1 MQENYISLQGPVERR
16 EDRLVLRIP
25 MNAGGEKLQITARAT
40 SFVEDGNLVVL
51 LPEWL
56 AQRMQLGEGSEINID
71 DRWGK
76 LNITRIHEGVSTYKS
91 VPKIHS

>member
-1 MQENYISLQGPVERR
+1 MQTIYNSVQAPVERR

-25 MNAGGEKLQITARAT
+25 MDAGGDKLQLVARAS
-40 SFVEDGNLVVL
+40 SFVEGDDLVVL

-56 AQRMQLGEGSEINID
+56 AHRMQLGEGSEVHLD

-76 LNITRIHEGVSTYKS
+76 LNIARVN
-91 VPKIHS
+91 

>member
-1 MQENYISLQGPVERR
+1 MQTTYHSVQAPVERR

-25 MNAGGEKLQITARAT
+25 MDAGGDKLQLVARAS
-40 SFVEDGNLVVL
+40 SFVEGDDLVVL

-56 AQRMQLGEGSEINID
+56 AQRMRLAEGSEVHLD

-76 LNITRIHEGVSTYKS
+76 LNIARVN
-91 VPKIHS
+91 

>member
-1 MQENYISLQGPVERR
+1 MPDNYISLQGPVERR

-25 MNAGGEKLQITARAT
+25 LDAGGNQLQVTAKAI
-40 SFVEDGNLVVL
+40 SFVEEGNLVVL

-56 AQRMQLGEGSEINID
+56 AQRMHLGEGSEVNVD

-76 LNITRIHEGVSTYKS
+76 LNITRLH
-91 VPKIHS
+91 

>member
-1 MQENYISLQGPVERR
+1 MNYNSVHAPVERR

-25 MNAGGEKLQITARAT
+25 MDAGGDKLQLVAQTS
-40 SFVEDGNLVVL
+40 SFVEGNDLVVL

-56 AQRMQLGEGSEINID
+56 AHRMRLAEGSEVYLD

-76 LNITRIHEGVSTYKS
+76 LNIARVN
-91 VPKIHS
+91 

>member
-1 MQENYISLQGPVERR
+1 MPENYLSLQGPVERR
-16 EDRLVLRIP
+16 ENRLVLRIP
-25 MNAGGEKLQITARAT
+25 LNAGGDKLQLIAKAA

-56 AQRMQLGEGSEINID
+56 AQRMKIDEGSEVYID

-76 LNITRIHEGVSTYKS
+76 LNIARVN
-91 VPKIHS
+91 